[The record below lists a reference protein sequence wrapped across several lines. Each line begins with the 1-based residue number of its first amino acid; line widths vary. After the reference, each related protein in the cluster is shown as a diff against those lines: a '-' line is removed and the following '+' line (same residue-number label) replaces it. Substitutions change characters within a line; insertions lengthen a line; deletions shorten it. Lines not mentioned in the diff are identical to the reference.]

1 MQTTNLQIAPGG
13 VKPVIHVSQYD
24 VGRQFS
30 LRLFDGSLPYTPPTG
45 ALVFINGEK
54 PDGKG
59 FSYTDNVSVD
69 ENVVTITTTIQ
80 MTLLE
85 GTVRCE
91 LRIYQNGLNIGTVNF
106 DLVVEH
112 SPLNENTPISETEIP
127 AIIELAEEQ
136 VLDAEAWANGTRNG
150 VPVLPTDPTYHKN
163 AKWWAENPSSMG
175 RITDEQYADLQSLFS

>member
-24 VGRQFS
+24 IGRQFS

-45 ALVFINGEK
+45 ALIFINGLK

-91 LRIYQNGLNIGTVNF
+91 LRLYQNGVNIGTVNF
-106 DLVVEH
+106 DMVVEH
-112 SPLNENTPISETEIP
+112 SPLNENTDISETEIP
-127 AIIELAEEQ
+127 AIIALAEEQ
-136 VLDAEAWANGTRNG
+136 ELDAEAWAKGTRNG
-150 VPVLPTDPTYHKN
+150 VPVLPTDPTYHDN
-163 AKWWAENPSSMG
+163 AKWWAEHATGIGML
-175 RITDEQYADLQSLFS
+175 TDQQYAELQTLFS

>member
-45 ALVFINGEK
+45 ALVFLNGEK

-91 LRIYQNGLNIGTVNF
+91 LRLYKNGLNIGTVNF
-106 DLVVEH
+106 DMVVEH
-112 SPLNENTPISETEIP
+112 SPLNENTDISETEIP

-136 VLDAEAWANGTRNG
+136 VLDSEAWANGTRNG

>member
-45 ALVFINGEK
+45 ALVFLNGEK

-106 DLVVEH
+106 DMVVEH

-127 AIIELAEEQ
+127 AIIALAEEQ